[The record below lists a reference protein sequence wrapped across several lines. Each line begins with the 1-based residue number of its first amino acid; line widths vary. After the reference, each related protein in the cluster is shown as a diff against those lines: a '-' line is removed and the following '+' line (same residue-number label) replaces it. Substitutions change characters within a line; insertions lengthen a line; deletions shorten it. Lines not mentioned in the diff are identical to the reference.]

1 MSGKEVDT
9 SCQLSKVRIHVK
21 RVISQIRK
29 FRMLQVIVPVTQID
43 LLDEITMIVCA
54 IINLN
59 KSIIHKIHIAA
70 NKYIYREI

>member
-1 MSGKEVDT
+1 
-9 SCQLSKVRIHVK
+9 
-21 RVISQIRK
+21 
-29 FRMLQVIVPVTQID
+29 MLQVIVPVTQID